1 VTGAQATAAGTAVV
15 FAVCAAL
22 LAWLGSVAG
31 TLFALGCTVTVGGL
45 AIRRA

>member
-1 VTGAQATAAGTAVV
+1 VTSAQATATGTALV

-31 TLFALGCTVTVGGL
+31 TLFTLGCTVTVGGL